1 MAFTLNSAGP
11 TTILNSSSTGAGSW
25 YRVHPKLGTMT
36 FSVKHS
42 GLSAGV
48 TCQSTVYIQA
58 SNDGTNPLLTTAG
71 TSVDALATFVTN
83 GGSPQVQG
91 VAINANWGWVRAF
104 TNSISTGT
112 IAVDVVG
119 QMRS

>member
-1 MAFTLNSAGP
+1 MAFVINSPGP
-11 TTILNSSSTGAGSW
+11 TTILNSSSTGAGNW
-25 YRVHPKLGTMT
+25 YRVHPKIGTLT
-36 FSVKHS
+36 VQVLHS
-42 GLSAGV
+42 GTSVGA

-91 VAINANWGWVRAF
+91 IATNAAWGWIRAF

-112 IAVDVVG
+112 LVVSVNG
-119 QMRS
+119 QWRS